1 MAGKIVLLD
10 GYSLMYFPYYQVGND
25 FSHPSFDSDE
35 WTHIVITVSME
46 RYISDIVCLYVN
58 GNLIDRQ
65 SIAGRDYNYVGK
77 GTKFIFGGSY
87 EKADGAMMTVDNLRI
102 YKTRALSDKEVRQIY
117 EYER

>member
-1 MAGKIVLLD
+1 
-10 GYSLMYFPYYQVGND
+10 
-25 FSHPSFDSDE
+25 
-35 WTHIVITVSME
+35 ME

-102 YKTRALSDKEVRQIY
+102 YKTRALSDDEVRQIY